1 MREPKHQDAPYDGPR
16 RMWTEITIDTSDL
29 MALLTMPEGTRLVS
43 MRCNSITDE
52 VIITVEEP
60 PEA

>member
-1 MREPKHQDAPYDGPR
+1 MRAPKHQPGGPAR
-16 RMWTEITIDTSDL
+16 TWTEITLDNDEL
-29 MALLTMPEGTRLVS
+29 MALLGKPEGTRLIS

-60 PEA
+60 PEV